1 MIPAQWIAMPLLCCL
16 AAAAVVYVAL
26 RVATRRN
33 PKMRRA
39 GTIACATLFLLAA
52 VAWVAICA
60 YAYATAL
67 SHGMDPDEPAASP
80 MTALEVS
87 ETTPVADDVEDSV
100 SAVQGKVLYLY
111 KFGCPDCEAVYPQM
125 SADLEAAGAEVLNV
139 PSTSPLGVMLCERY
153 RIDEVPALVAIGPA
167 GGGLPVSPLGF
178 EGGYDAEAVALAAR
192 HAEGGGD

>member
-1 MIPAQWIAMPLLCCL
+1 MIPAQWIELPLLC
-16 AAAAVVYVAL
+16 
-26 RVATRRN
+26 
-33 PKMRRA
+33 
-39 GTIACATLFLLAA
+39 FLLAA
-52 VAWVAICA
+52 VAVWGAVRIATRKDGHARNVALVAFAAVFMLAAVAYVAFCA

-80 MTALEVS
+80 TEALEVS

-125 SADLEAAGAEVLNV
+125 SADLEAVGAEVLNV

-153 RIDEVPALVAIGPA
+153 RIDEVPALVAVGPA
-167 GGGLPVSPLGF
+167 GGGLPVSPVGF